1 MKKTVVVGST
11 VGAAF
16 IAAGIVFSMLLV
28 GRIRANNECRVSL
41 AEVASTRSAVEK
53 FIDSKAEDVKLTDE
67 ELKVWTDFEEAYN
80 KANNSYNNA
89 RNYDLMKSERN
100 KTDEEWKRVEKL
112 YKAEQTI
119 KLAIDG
125 ELSDED
131 IAKMKESEVGVVA
144 SYATDLGDYRAK
156 IAEFNTQYKEVD
168 ISKNDEMNTAKD
180 SLVKLGEELTQRY
193 AKMSLADVLEMS
205 RDDILAFYDTIDLL
219 KNKD

>member
-1 MKKTVVVGST
+1 
-11 VGAAF
+11 
-16 IAAGIVFSMLLV
+16 MLLV
-28 GRIRANNECRVSL
+28 GRIRANDECRVSL

-67 ELKVWTDFEEAYN
+67 ELKVWTDFEEAYS
-80 KANNSYNNA
+80 KANDSYNKA
-89 RNYDLMKSERN
+89 RNYDLMRSERD

-112 YKAEQTI
+112 YKAEQAI
-119 KLAIDG
+119 KLATDG

-131 IAKMKESEVGVVA
+131 IAKMKESEVGVIA

-156 IAEFNTQYKEVD
+156 IVEFNTQYKEVD

-193 AKMSLADVLEMS
+193 AKMNLADVLEMS

>member
-28 GRIRANNECRVSL
+28 GRIRANDECRVSL

-67 ELKVWTDFEEAYN
+67 ELKVWTDFEEAYS
-80 KANNSYNNA
+80 KANDSYNKA
-89 RNYDLMKSERN
+89 RNYDLMRSERD

-112 YKAEQTI
+112 YKAEQAI
-119 KLAIDG
+119 KLATDG

-131 IAKMKESEVGVVA
+131 IAKMKESEVGVIA

-156 IAEFNTQYKEVD
+156 IVEFNTQYKEVD

-193 AKMSLADVLEMS
+193 AKMNLADVLEMS

>member
-1 MKKTVVVGST
+1 MKKAVVVGST

-28 GRIRANNECRVSL
+28 GRIRANDEYRASL
-41 AEVASTRSAVEK
+41 AEVASTRSAIEK

-67 ELKVWTDFEEAYN
+67 ELKVWTDFEEAYS
-80 KANNSYNNA
+80 KANNSYNKA
-89 RNYDLMKSERN
+89 RNYDLMKSERD

-112 YKAEQTI
+112 YKAEQVI
-119 KLAIDG
+119 KLATDG
-125 ELSDED
+125 DLSDED
-131 IAKMKESEVGVVA
+131 IAKMKESEISTISA
-144 SYATDLGDYRAK
+144 YATDLGDYKAK
-156 IAEFNTQYKEVD
+156 VAEFYTQYKDVD

-180 SLVKLGEELTQRY
+180 ALVKLGEELTQRY
-193 AKMSLADVLEMS
+193 AKMNLVDVLEMS

>member
-1 MKKTVVVGST
+1 MKKAVVVGST

-28 GRIRANNECRVSL
+28 GRIRANDEYRASL
-41 AEVASTRSAVEK
+41 AEVASTRSAIEK

-67 ELKVWTDFEEAYN
+67 ELKVWTDFEEAYS
-80 KANNSYNNA
+80 KANNSYNKA
-89 RNYDLMKSERN
+89 RNYDLMKSERD

-112 YKAEQTI
+112 YKAEQVI
-119 KLAIDG
+119 KLATDG

-131 IAKMKESEVGVVA
+131 IAKMKESEISTISA
-144 SYATDLGDYRAK
+144 YATDLGDYKAK
-156 IAEFNTQYKEVD
+156 VAEFYTQYKDVD

-180 SLVKLGEELTQRY
+180 ALVKLGEELTQRY
-193 AKMSLADVLEMS
+193 AKMNLVDVLEMS

>member
-28 GRIRANNECRVSL
+28 GRIRANDECRVSL

-80 KANNSYNNA
+80 KANNSYNKA

-112 YKAEQTI
+112 YKAEQVI
-119 KLAIDG
+119 KLATDG

-131 IAKMKESEVGVVA
+131 IAKMKESEVGVIA

-156 IAEFNTQYKEVD
+156 IVEFNTQYKEVD

-193 AKMSLADVLEMS
+193 AKMNLADVLEMS

>member
-80 KANNSYNNA
+80 KANNSYNKA

-112 YKAEQTI
+112 YKAEQVI
-119 KLAIDG
+119 KLATDG

-193 AKMSLADVLEMS
+193 AKMNLADVLEMS

>member
-28 GRIRANNECRVSL
+28 GRIRANDECRVSL

-80 KANNSYNNA
+80 KANNSYNKA

-112 YKAEQTI
+112 YKAEQVI
-119 KLAIDG
+119 KLATDG

-131 IAKMKESEVGVVA
+131 IAKMKESEVGTISA
-144 SYATDLGDYRAK
+144 YATDLGDYKAK
-156 IAEFNTQYKEVD
+156 VAEFNTQYKEVD

-180 SLVKLGEELTQRY
+180 SLVKLGEELMQRY

>member
-1 MKKTVVVGST
+1 MKKAVVVGST

-28 GRIRANNECRVSL
+28 GRIRANDECRASL
-41 AEVASTRSAVEK
+41 AEVASTRSAIEK

-67 ELKVWTDFEEAYN
+67 ELKVWTDFEEAYS
-80 KANNSYNNA
+80 KANNSYNKA
-89 RNYDLMKSERN
+89 RNYDLMKSERD

-112 YKAEQTI
+112 YKAEQVI
-119 KLAIDG
+119 KLATDG
-125 ELSDED
+125 DLSDED
-131 IAKMKESEVGVVA
+131 IAKMKESEISTISA
-144 SYATDLGDYRAK
+144 YATDLGDYKAK
-156 IAEFNTQYKEVD
+156 VAEFYTQYKDVD

-180 SLVKLGEELTQRY
+180 ALVKLGEELTQRY
-193 AKMSLADVLEMS
+193 AKMNLVDVLEMS

>member
-1 MKKTVVVGST
+1 
-11 VGAAF
+11 
-16 IAAGIVFSMLLV
+16 
-28 GRIRANNECRVSL
+28 L
-41 AEVASTRSAVEK
+41 AEVASTRGAVEK
-53 FIDSKAEDVKLTDE
+53 FIDTKAVDVKLTED
-67 ELKVWTDFEEAYN
+67 ELKVWTDFEEAYS
-80 KANNSYNNA
+80 KANNSYNKA

-100 KTDEEWKRVEKL
+100 KTDEEWQKVQKL

-119 KLAIDG
+119 KLATDG

-131 IAKMKESEVGVVA
+131 IAKMKESEVGVIA